1 MIWEKHELFFYFFF
15 MKKLSMW
22 CGGSTEDEPKHKRT
36 LYLFTHIHI
45 LVNNDSKISQVSL
58 EATVMLSLISIQLD
72 SVVNFLLNLE
82 VENYISS
89 RLLCV

>member
-1 MIWEKHELFFYFFF
+1 
-15 MKKLSMW
+15 MW
-22 CGGSTEDEPKHKRT
+22 CGGSTEDERKHKRT

-45 LVNNDSKISQVSL
+45 LVNNDSKISQVLL

-72 SVVNFLLNLE
+72 SVVNFFLNLE